1 MLASPGGSESD
12 RDPPAAGRS
21 ESMRLLRKQGG
32 VRERPPP
39 GGLSFLS
46 SHGQRLIPTGWL
58 GMPWRVAE
66 HHHGPCSSLRAKAGL
81 LCDAMTNDTGS

>member
-1 MLASPGGSESD
+1 MLAESD

-58 GMPWRVAE
+58 AVESRRT
-66 HHHGPCSSLRAKAGL
+66 SSRALQQPPG
-81 LCDAMTNDTGS
+81 

>member
-1 MLASPGGSESD
+1 MLAESD

-46 SHGQRLIPTGWL
+46 SHGQRLIPIGWL
-58 GMPWRVAE
+58 GIAVESRRT
-66 HHHGPCSSLRAKAGL
+66 SSQALQQPPG
-81 LCDAMTNDTGS
+81 